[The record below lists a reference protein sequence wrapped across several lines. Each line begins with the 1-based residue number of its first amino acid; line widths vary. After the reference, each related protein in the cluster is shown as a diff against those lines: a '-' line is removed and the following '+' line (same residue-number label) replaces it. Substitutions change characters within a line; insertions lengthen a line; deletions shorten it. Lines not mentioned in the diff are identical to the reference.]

1 MGQHGMEGEAAV
13 KTTGPQ
19 AQDVAA
25 DARLG
30 PGLRAQAGPQDKVC
44 PAPAR
49 GPRRPPRGGE
59 EFLVLKS

>member
-30 PGLRAQAGPQDKVC
+30 PGLRAQAGPQEKVC
-44 PAPAR
+44 PAPAHNDESER
-49 GPRRPPRGGE
+49 
-59 EFLVLKS
+59 SHQTDW